1 MFIEIYHELSKLT
14 EESFDVCYKLYV
26 CDNDR
31 ERLYPKVASMLCYVA
46 EIVPKSTLF
55 KVTYNGGLWESR
67 TWEHSVPVLVR
78 IPVLAACNLI
88 PV

>member
-1 MFIEIYHELSKLT
+1 MCVSYAFVITIVKDL
-14 EESFDVCYKLYV
+14 
-26 CDNDR
+26 
-31 ERLYPKVASMLCYVA
+31 KVASMLCYVA

-78 IPVLAACNLI
+78 IPVLAVCNLI